1 MKEMYLQKQ
10 KEKPR
15 KGIETFLPK
24 VKDKE
29 VEIVL
34 NSGVS
39 FRAKLIAFSKY
50 EILVEMPETKKQIII
65 FKHSI
70 FSINIS

>member
-1 MKEMYLQKQ
+1 MKEIYIQKQ

-15 KGIETFLPK
+15 SKGIETFLPK

-39 FRAKLIAFSKY
+39 FKAKLIAYSRY
-50 EILVEMPETKKQIII
+50 EILVELPETKKQMII

-70 FSINIS
+70 FSINI

>member
-1 MKEMYLQKQ
+1 MKEVYLQKQ
-10 KEKPR
+10 KEKP

-34 NSGVS
+34 NNGVS
-39 FRAKLIAFSKY
+39 FRAKLLAYSKY
-50 EILVEMPETKKQIII
+50 EILVELLETKKQIII